1 MIKFLKILLTGFF
14 VSFFIFPLSFNGLP
28 VVFNTKNILA
38 VLGFIIYVKDSFF
51 SEFYFRKDFAIA
63 TLFAIFFSLLCL
75 FSVYFNGT
83 YEINSYTIYFRS
95 FFIWFFSAKLIVSLI
110 YWTHGKCNFVK
121 ITEYI
126 SYVSA
131 IQCILAIIIDRNEA
145 FKALV
150 NSVIFQ
156 GQDFLDEVDRLYG
169 IGASLDPAG
178 VKFLICLIMIAFVL
192 NNSSKQMKKMKILGL
207 MICFTILASVGNM
220 ISRTTTIGLIFAL
233 LAFILGSGIPSLSIK
248 RENLKM
254 YKIVLPVIIIAIC
267 VGIYLYN
274 TDDFFYSKFR
284 FAFEGFFNWVENGE
298 WTTGSTEKL
307 NREMW
312 IWPTNLTDWIV
323 GTGKYDGFF
332 YSTDIGYCR
341 FILFCGL
348 LGFIPFASFFIY
360 NGINLIHIYHRY
372 RYMFLTF
379 IIVSFIIWIKVSTDI
394 FFIYAIFYNFVDED
408 ELQEQQKF
416 YLQ

>member
-14 VSFFIFPLSFNGLP
+14 VSFFLFPLSFNGLP

-38 VLGFIIYVKDSFF
+38 VLGFILYTKDSFF

-63 TLFAIFFSLLCL
+63 TLFVIFFSLLCL
-75 FSVYFNGT
+75 FSVYFCGT

-110 YWTHGKCNFVK
+110 NWTHGKCNFVN
-121 ITEYI
+121 ITEYM
-126 SYVSA
+126 SYVCA
-131 IQCILAIIIDRNEA
+131 IQCILAIVIDKNET

-150 NSVIFQ
+150 DAVIFQ

-178 VKFLICLIMIAFVL
+178 VKFVICLIMIAFVL
-192 NNSSKQMKKMKILGL
+192 TNSSQYMYKLRIFLL
-207 MICFTILASVGNM
+207 MCCFVIIASIGNM
-220 ISRTTTIGLIFAL
+220 ISRTTTVGLSFSL
-233 LAFILGSGIPSLSIK
+233 LTFILGSGVLSMSIK
-248 RENLKM
+248 RENVKM
-254 YKIVLPVIIIAIC
+254 YRIILPIIILA
-267 VGIYLYN
+267 VFLGIYLYN

-312 IWPTNLTDWIV
+312 IWPTTLNGWIV
-323 GTGKYDGFF
+323 GTGIYDGFV
-332 YSTDIGYCR
+332 YGTDIGYCR
-341 FILFCGL
+341 IILFCGL
-348 LGFIPFASFFIY
+348 LGFIPFSLFFIY
-360 NGINLIHIYHRY
+360 NGINFANIYYRY
-372 RYMFLTF
+372 RYMFIVF
-379 IIVSFIIWIKVSTDI
+379 IIVTFIIWIKVSTDI
-394 FFIYAIFYNFVDED
+394 FFIYAIFYNFVDE
-408 ELQEQQKF
+408 EEIQKQQNF